1 QEITGIRHIV
11 GFENHPFVEDLQA
24 ELERIEQEQ
33 MEYNKQLPNLD
44 DGGADGAQ
52 QQERSNNKESE

>member
-1 QEITGIRHIV
+1 
-11 GFENHPFVEDLQA
+11 NHPFVEDLQA

-44 DGGADGAQ
+44 DGGADSAQ